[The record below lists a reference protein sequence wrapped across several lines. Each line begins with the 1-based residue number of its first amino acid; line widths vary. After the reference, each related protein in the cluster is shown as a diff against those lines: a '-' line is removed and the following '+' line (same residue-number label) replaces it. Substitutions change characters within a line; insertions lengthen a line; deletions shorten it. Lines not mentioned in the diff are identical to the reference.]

1 VSIDFLKH
9 VFQRNHER
17 PAIVWN
23 DQTVDYE
30 WLLGRIAYWE
40 DQLEAHRVEP
50 ATVVSL
56 MGDFSPNSIALF
68 LGLTERRCIIVP
80 LVAAAPAARSSEM
93 LDVAQV
99 ELSVVVDERDEVG
112 WTRRPSGA
120 GHELIDAL
128 RARGQPGLILFTS
141 GSSGKPKAV
150 VHDFSG
156 LLEKFKTPRPS
167 LRILNFLLFDHWG
180 GLNTM
185 LHTLSNGGTVITVR
199 DRSPD
204 AVCEAV
210 ERHRVEVLP
219 VSPTFLNV
227 LLLSKAHRRHDLRSL
242 KVVSYGTEP
251 MPPATLARAR
261 HAFPNVE
268 FQQTYGLIELGVLR
282 SRSKSSASL
291 WVKLGGEGYQTRV
304 VDGLLQIKADS
315 AMLGYLN
322 APSPFTEDGWF
333 MTGDAVEVEGEYLR
347 ILGRKSEIINVG
359 GEKVYPQEVENVI
372 SEMDGIAEVTVY
384 GEPNPIVGSIVCA
397 RVRLIHEED
406 PRVVA
411 RQVKNYCRERLQAAQ
426 VPVKVEVVQ
435 TNRHSHR
442 FKKIRPT
449 GQ

>member
-1 VSIDFLKH
+1 MAIDFLKN
-9 VFQRNHER
+9 VFHQNRGR
-17 PAIVWN
+17 PAVVWN
-23 DQTVDYE
+23 DQTVDYG

-40 DQLEAHRVEP
+40 EQLEAHRVHP
-50 ATVVSL
+50 AAVVSL
-56 MGDFSPNSIALF
+56 LGDFSPNSIALF
-68 LGLTERRCIIVP
+68 LALTGRRCIIVP
-80 LVAAAPAARSSEM
+80 LVVTAPSARSSEM

-99 ELSVVVDERDEVG
+99 EFSLVVDERDDVA
-112 WTRRPSGA
+112 WMRRATSA
-120 GHELIDAL
+120 VHELIETI
-128 RARGQPGLILFTS
+128 RARQHPGLILFTS
-141 GSSGKPKAV
+141 GSSGRPKAV
-150 VHDFSG
+150 VHDFTR

-185 LHTLSNGGTVITVR
+185 LHTLSNAGTVITCR

-204 AVCEAV
+204 GVCDAV

-227 LLLSKAHRRHDLRSL
+227 LLLSKAHTRHDLGSL
-242 KVVSYGTEP
+242 KVISYGTEP

-261 HAFPNVE
+261 QTFPIVE

-291 WVKLGGEGYQTRV
+291 WVKLGGEGYQMRV

-359 GEKVYPQEVENVI
+359 GEKIYPQEVENVI
-372 SEMDGIAEVTVY
+372 QEIDNIAEVTVY
-384 GEPNPIVGSIVCA
+384 GEPNPIVGNIVCA
-397 RVRLIHEED
+397 RVRLIHEQD
-406 PRVVA
+406 PKAVA
-411 RQVKNYCRERLQAAQ
+411 REVKKYCRERLHSSQ

-435 TNRHSHR
+435 ADQHSHR
-442 FKKIRPT
+442 FKKIRAT
-449 GQ
+449 DS